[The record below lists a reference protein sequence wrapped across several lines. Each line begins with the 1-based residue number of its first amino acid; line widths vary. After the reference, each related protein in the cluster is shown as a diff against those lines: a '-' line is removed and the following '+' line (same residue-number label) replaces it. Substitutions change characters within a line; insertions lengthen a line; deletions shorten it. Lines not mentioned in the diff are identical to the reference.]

1 MTVGDH
7 EEGEEICFNAA
18 LEKFHPG
25 HPMPPIALRTALPA
39 DRDTVIELIHQL
51 NVFEAD
57 LIGDRRRDYGAAAEY
72 YDELMQRLS
81 RRNGRIILAGAEGV
95 TVGAMGFSL
104 DQDAAYVID
113 DVRNHGTVTD
123 LIVHNDWR
131 GRGIGQKLLSE
142 AERLTKEAGL
152 KRLVIGAL
160 VANERAERTYRAFGF
175 EPYVSILSK
184 EL

>member
-1 MTVGDH
+1 MSSIT
-7 EEGEEICFNAA
+7 
-18 LEKFHPG
+18 
-25 HPMPPIALRTALPA
+25 LRTALLS
-39 DRDTVIELIHQL
+39 DRDAVIELIHQL

-57 LIGDRRRDYGAAAEY
+57 LVGDRRRDYGAAEEY

-81 RRNGRIILAGAEGV
+81 RRNGRIILAETEGIV
-95 TVGAMGFSL
+95 VAAMGFSL

-131 GRGIGQKLLSE
+131 ARGIGQMLLNE
-142 AERLTKEAGL
+142 AERLTKEAGH

-175 EPYVSILSK
+175 VPYVSILSK

>member
-1 MTVGDH
+1 MAITMRP
-7 EEGEEICFNAA
+7 A
-18 LEKFHPG
+18 LAK
-25 HPMPPIALRTALPA
+25 
-39 DRDTVIELIHQL
+39 DRDAVVELIHRL

-57 LIGDRRRDYGAAAEY
+57 LTGDRRRDYSAAEGY

-81 RRNGRIILAGAEGV
+81 RRNGRIILAQAEGIV
-95 TVGAMGFSL
+95 VAAMGFSL
-104 DQDAAYVID
+104 DQDAAYVVD

-123 LIVHNDWR
+123 LIVHDDWR
-131 GRGIGQKLLSE
+131 GRGIGQMLLRE
-142 AERLTKEAGL
+142 AERLTREAGL